1 MVAEDKGSLEAV
13 KSANPVGNGQR
24 LAQKDPQRVRCTDIG
39 SGAFMIIHDHSW
51 MFEAAR

>member
-24 LAQKDPQRVRCTDIG
+24 QLWPRR
-39 SGAFMIIHDHSW
+39 IHKESDAHIEDEMHS
-51 MFEAAR
+51 